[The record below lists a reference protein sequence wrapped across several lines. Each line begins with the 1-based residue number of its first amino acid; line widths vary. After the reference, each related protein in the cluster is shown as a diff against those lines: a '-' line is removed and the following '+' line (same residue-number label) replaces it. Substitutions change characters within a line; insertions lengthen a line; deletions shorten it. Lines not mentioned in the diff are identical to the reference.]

1 MNLFHPQMATALA
14 ATISL
19 AACVAP
25 PVAPTVP
32 VAPGPNKTFD
42 AFAADQAVCQQYAAA
57 QTAPSV
63 ATANNQAVGG
73 ALLSSALGAGLG
85 AAIGA
90 ATGAAGTG
98 AAIGAASGAAFGSVA
113 NAGGAPYA
121 QMSLQQQ
128 YDVLYGQCMM
138 AHGNSVASFSPPP
151 SAPPYWGGPTS
162 ALPGP
167 GPYPGQQVPPPPGYY

>member
-1 MNLFHPQMATALA
+1 MNLFHPQVATALA

-25 PVAPTVP
+25 PVAPMIP

-42 AFAADQAVCQQYAAA
+42 AFAADQAVCQQYAAV
-57 QTAPSV
+57 QTGPS
-63 ATANNQAVGG
+63 AAAANNQAFGG

-98 AAIGAASGAAFGSVA
+98 AAIGAASGAALGSVA
-113 NAGGAPYA
+113 NAGGQPYA
-121 QMSLQQQ
+121 QMSLQRQF
-128 YDVLYGQCMM
+128 DIWYGQCMA
-138 AHGNSVASFSPPP
+138 AHGNSVPGFAPPG
-151 SAPPYWGGPTS
+151 APPYPGGPGS
-162 ALPGP
+162 PP
-167 GPYPGQQVPPPPGYY
+167 SPYPGQPVPSPPPRGY